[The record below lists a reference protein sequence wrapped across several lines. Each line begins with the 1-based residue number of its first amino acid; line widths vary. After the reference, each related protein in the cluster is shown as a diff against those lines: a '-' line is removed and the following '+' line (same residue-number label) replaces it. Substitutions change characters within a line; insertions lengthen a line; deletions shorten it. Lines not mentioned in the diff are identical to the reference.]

1 MVKSTRKMSQINK
14 LKLISF
20 ILGCL
25 LFGLDAKAQTY
36 DKNSPRGLYTYDFGG
51 LEKMEVET
59 IFKTLTDLNYAG
71 IVVNGR
77 GESALKRLDKY
88 LELSEKNGENFEVYA
103 AYLAHRF
110 DKYGF
115 SDADHRAAIDHIA
128 GKGIDLW
135 VWCKDK
141 NQDGSITDE
150 KVEHWI
156 QGIVDYAASK
166 NVKVILYSHYGT
178 HFLTALDALKLVEK
192 INSPFLGLSINLSHE
207 LRSDKGPILEETFEK
222 SKNHISTIIISG
234 SNIEL
239 DRTSLGTMNTS
250 TVKSLEKSEY
260 DLIPFMKLT
269 KKYGSEVPLGFI
281 NFKMSEDP
289 KIYLKNTMK
298 RWIELCN
305 EVGLYEN

>member
-1 MVKSTRKMSQINK
+1 MKHIKI
-14 LKLISF
+14 IS
-20 ILGCL
+20 IVVACL
-25 LFGLDAKAQTY
+25 LAGLNTTAQSN
-36 DKNSPRGLYTYDFGG
+36 KNNTKGLYTYDFGG
-51 LEKMEVET
+51 LEKLGVES
-59 IFKTLTDLNYAG
+59 IFEMLTDLNYSG

-77 GESALKRLDKY
+77 NESALKRLDKY
-88 LELSEKNGENFEVYA
+88 LELSEKHGKGFEVYA

-115 SDADHRAAIDHIA
+115 SDKDHRAAIDHIA

-135 VWCKDK
+135 VWCKDNK
-141 NQDGSITDE
+141 QDGSITDE
-150 KVEHWI
+150 KVESWI
-156 QGIVDYAASK
+156 KGIVEYAATK
-166 NVKVILYSHYGT
+166 KVKIILYSHYNT
-178 HFLTALDALKLVEK
+178 YFPTALDALELVKK

-207 LRSDKGPILEETFEK
+207 LRSDKGPVLAETFEK
-222 SKNHISTIIISG
+222 SKDHISTIILSG

-239 DRTSLGTMNTS
+239 DRTSPGTMNTS

-269 KKYGSEVPLGFI
+269 KKYGSQLPLGFI
-281 NFKMSEDP
+281 NFKMTEDP
-289 KIYLKNTMK
+289 KIYLKNTMD

>member
-1 MVKSTRKMSQINK
+1 MVKAKRKMTIINNIQMYS
-14 LKLISF
+14 LVIVCFL
-20 ILGCL
+20 LGL
-25 LFGLDAKAQTY
+25 NAPAQS
-36 DKNSPRGLYTYDFGG
+36 DNKNSIRGLYTYDFGG
-51 LEKMEVET
+51 LEKMEVQSIVE
-59 IFKTLTDLNYAG
+59 TLTDLNYAG

-88 LELSEKNGENFEVYA
+88 LELNENNGGDFKVYA

-115 SDADHRAAIDHIA
+115 SDTDHRTAIDRIA

-135 VWCKDK
+135 VWCKDNK
-141 NQDGSITDE
+141 QDGSVTDE
-150 KVEHWI
+150 KVAYWI
-156 QGIVDYAASK
+156 KGIVEYAATK
-166 NVKVILYSHYGT
+166 NVNIILYSHYNT
-178 HFLTALDALKLVEK
+178 YYQTALDALEIVKK
-192 INSPFLGLSINLSHE
+192 INSPNLGLSINLSHE
-207 LRSDKGPILEETFEK
+207 LRSDKGPILEETFER

-239 DRTSLGTMNTS
+239 DRTSPSTMNTS
-250 TVKSLEKSEY
+250 TVMSLEKSEY

-269 KKYGSEVPLGFI
+269 KKYGSGVPLGFI
-281 NFKMSEDP
+281 NFKMTEDP
-289 KIYLKNTMK
+289 KIYLKNTMD

>member
-1 MVKSTRKMSQINK
+1 MKNVMNSI
-14 LKLISF
+14 LLI
-20 ILGCL
+20 GCL
-25 LFGLDAKAQTY
+25 LVGFNSTAQNNSK
-36 DKNSPRGLYTYDFGG
+36 KNIRGLYTYDFGG
-51 LEKMEVET
+51 LEKMEVDT
-59 IFKTLTDLNYAG
+59 IFKILTDLNYSG

-77 GESALKRLDKY
+77 GKSSLKKLDKY
-88 LELSEKNGENFEVYA
+88 LELSEKNGGNFEVYS

-115 SDADHRAAIDHIA
+115 SDKDHRAAIDHIA

-135 VWCKDK
+135 VWCKDRD
-141 NQDGSITDE
+141 QDGIITDE
-150 KVEHWI
+150 KVENWI
-156 QGIVDYAASK
+156 KGIVEYAASK
-166 NVKVILYSHYGT
+166 NVKIILYSHYGT
-178 HFLTALDALKLVEK
+178 YYPTALDALEIVEK
-192 INSPFLGLSINLSHE
+192 INNPYLGLSINLSHE

-222 SKNHISTIIISG
+222 SKEHISTIILSG

-239 DRTSLGTMNTS
+239 DRTSPSTMNNS
-250 TVKSLEKSEY
+250 TVMSLEKSEY

-281 NFKMSEDP
+281 NFKMTEDP
-289 KIYLKNTMK
+289 KIYLKNTMD